1 MHQTLVQSYLEKTE
15 KSRNQT
21 LFTQD
26 SVLIIQEK
34 WNTTITYFYEGEEC
48 LIEMRIRANEITSII
63 IKTPS
68 LLNHSF
74 M

>member
-34 WNTTITYFYEGEEC
+34 
-48 LIEMRIRANEITSII
+48 
-63 IKTPS
+63 
-68 LLNHSF
+68 
-74 M
+74 

>member
-68 LLNHSF
+68 LLKHSY